1 MKQELQVLTHA
12 QKADLWSHRVTEC
25 RNSNISVSAWCEQN
39 GLNPKTYYYWQRKL
53 FNLATQAQAQAVRNN
68 FVELRGCAL
77 SNANEVVASIELP
90 AGVAKIYRGADAQ
103 TIAAIC
109 QGMRQC

>member
-1 MKQELQVLTHA
+1 MNQELQMLSHA
-12 QKADLWSHRVTEC
+12 QKAELWSHRVAEC
-25 RNSNISVSAWCEQN
+25 RNSNISVNAWCEQN

-53 FNLATQAQAQAVRNN
+53 FNLATQAQAEQNN

-77 SNANEVVASIELP
+77 SDTNEVVASIELP
-90 AGVAKIYRGADAQ
+90 AGTAKIYRGADAQ

>member
-12 QKADLWSHRVTEC
+12 QKAELWSHRVAEC

-39 GLNPKTYYYWQRKL
+39 GLNSKTYYYWQRKL
-53 FNLATQAQAQAVRNN
+53 FNLATQAQADQNN

-77 SNANEVVASIELP
+77 SEASEIVASIEFLV
-90 AGVAKIYRGADAQ
+90 GIAKIYRGADAQ